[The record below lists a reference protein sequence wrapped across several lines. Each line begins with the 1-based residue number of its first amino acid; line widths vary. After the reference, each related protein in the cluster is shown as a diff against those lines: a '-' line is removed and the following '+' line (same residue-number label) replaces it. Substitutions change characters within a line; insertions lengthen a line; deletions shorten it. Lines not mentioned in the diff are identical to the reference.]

1 MQHLHLREILWEHLP
16 EDRLVQEN
24 LLGEVTFQ
32 DQDGFIVYR
41 KSRKEFLADLMEIL
55 NIRWREED
63 ER

>member
-1 MQHLHLREILWEHLP
+1 MRKSHFKDVFRNHPP